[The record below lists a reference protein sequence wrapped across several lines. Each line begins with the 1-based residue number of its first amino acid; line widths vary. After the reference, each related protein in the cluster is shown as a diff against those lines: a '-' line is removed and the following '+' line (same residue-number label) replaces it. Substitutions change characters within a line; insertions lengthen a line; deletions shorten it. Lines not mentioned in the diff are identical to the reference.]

1 MGNNKQLQGSE
12 MFWYFVN
19 HFGMDYSEALY
30 EMDSHGQDT
39 KSVRQMLIAQNF
51 INKQKRSS
59 K

>member
-1 MGNNKQLQGSE
+1 MGNNKQLEGSE
-12 MFWYFVN
+12 ILWYFVN

-39 KSVRQMLIAQNF
+39 KHVRQMLIAQGYT
-51 INKQKRSS
+51 KRS

>member
-39 KSVRQMLIAQNF
+39 KDVRQLLITQNYT
-51 INKQKRSS
+51 NRS

>member
-1 MGNNKQLQGSE
+1 MENNKQLEGSE

-39 KSVRQMLIAQNF
+39 KPVRQMLIAQGYT
-51 INKQKRSS
+51 KRS